1 MCVLLEITY
10 CGYDDTFAVPKAH
23 GRQRKA
29 NAHQT
34 QSKRDIM
41 AAVSFLSTNGA
52 HRNSTG
58 GDAQANAGQ
67 E

>member
-1 MCVLLEITY
+1 
-10 CGYDDTFAVPKAH
+10 
-23 GRQRKA
+23 
-29 NAHQT
+29 
-34 QSKRDIM
+34 M

-67 E
+67 EWDSYAEFLPI